1 MRCALSAVNDLCPAC
16 KREVDRNNETVYLL
30 TLLAECIKYPLP
42 VYLRERIEKVL
53 NTGVRKYN
61 GIQTRVKLI
70 GRGVRKR
77 NRGKAR

>member
-53 NTGVRKYN
+53 VGRLWPQKGKRRGIRKKYPSFS
-61 GIQTRVKLI
+61 
-70 GRGVRKR
+70 RGVHP
-77 NRGKAR
+77 

>member
-16 KREVDRNNETVYLL
+16 KREIDRNNETVYLL

-53 NTGVRKYN
+53 V
-61 GIQTRVKLI
+61 
-70 GRGVRKR
+70 GRLWPQK
-77 NRGKAR
+77 GKAAGD